1 MYSTLISRLLGYM
14 FVLSI
19 SLPSI
24 LLAQSTVNLTLD
36 DGSMDEEFLGTGGF
50 TVTRDGST
58 TQAINVFVEMSG
70 SAVYNADYTYIN
82 LTGYS
87 HPTWYVRIP
96 AGQNSASVTLTPLK
110 DNFNEGVETLAF
122 NLLESKPGNGD
133 YFIGNQVLAEMAIT
147 DDVAE
152 VILTLDDASM
162 DEEFLGT
169 GGFTVTRDDHGN
181 KTQAINVFVEMS
193 GSAAYNTDYTYI
205 NLTGY
210 SHPTWYVRIPAGLN
224 SASVTLTPVKDFIIE
239 GDESLAFTLLASK
252 PGNGDY
258 IVGDQ
263 VVAEMT
269 IFDLVDKIF
278 SDSFEDQ

>member
-1 MYSTLISRLLGYM
+1 
-14 FVLSI
+14 
-19 SLPSI
+19 
-24 LLAQSTVNLTLD
+24 
-36 DGSMDEEFLGTGGF
+36 
-50 TVTRDGST
+50 
-58 TQAINVFVEMSG
+58 MSG
-70 SAVYNADYTYIN
+70 SATYNTDYSYTN
-82 LTGYS
+82 LNGYS
-87 HPTWYVRIP
+87 HPTWFVHIP

-122 NLLESKPGNGD
+122 NLLASITGNGD
-133 YFIGNQVLAEMAIT
+133 YTVGDQVLAEMAIT

-181 KTQAINVFVEMS
+181 KAQAINVFVEMS
-193 GSAAYNTDYTYI
+193 GSATYNTDYSYT
-205 NLTGY
+205 NLSGY
-210 SHPTWYVRIPAGLN
+210 SHPTWFVHIPADQN

-263 VVAEMT
+263 VLAEMT

-278 SDSFEDQ
+278 RDSFEDQ